1 MISCDK
7 VIASWIHQTPTDHL
21 VRIWQL
27 IVANICVGK
36 YSAQHMQLAQ
46 IGCGI
51 SLYDFAQIKFSCRKI
66 GLSDIF
72 PETVITFLGLHIVSH
87 VSGEMTEICKVAVM
101 QRIELVQRRMPNS
114 SMVRLD

>member
-1 MISCDK
+1 MISCDN
-7 VIASWIHQTPTDHL
+7 VVATWIHQIHTDHL
-21 VRIWQL
+21 DRIRQL
-27 IVANICVGK
+27 IGTNIYAGK
-36 YSAQHMQLAQ
+36 YSTQHMQLAQ

-87 VSGEMTEICKVAVM
+87 VSREMTEICKVAVM
-101 QRIELVQRRMPNS
+101 QRIGPVERRMPNS